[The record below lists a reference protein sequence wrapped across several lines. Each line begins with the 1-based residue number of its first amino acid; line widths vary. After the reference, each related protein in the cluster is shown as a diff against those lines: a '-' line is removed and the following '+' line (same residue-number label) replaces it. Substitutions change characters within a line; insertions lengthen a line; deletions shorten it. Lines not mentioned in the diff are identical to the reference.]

1 MRMRTNYKRGSVDS
15 SGHLVSPGT
24 FQGHSQP
31 GNTRTQWPLLP
42 VPRGWRTRTAGSWLQ
57 SLNDIKILIKLSI
70 FYSSPPHYLKRASCL
85 VVSMQFETLCTL
97 NFNQPLK
104 NSHTSTFFKIYRL
117 FPLCWNHYSTLLV
130 LVCITKYVH
139 LLDSSFIHYADKTLL
154 I

>member
-1 MRMRTNYKRGSVDS
+1 MRTNYKRGSVDS

-42 VPRGWRTRTAGSWLQ
+42 VPRGWRTRTAGSWL
-57 SLNDIKILIKLSI
+57 SLNDINILIKLSI
-70 FYSSPPHYLKRASCL
+70 FYSSTPHYLKRASCL
-85 VVSMQFETLCTL
+85 VGSMQFETLYTL
-97 NFNQPLK
+97 NFYQPLK
-104 NSHTSTFFKIYRL
+104 HSHTSTFLKSTDCYVY
-117 FPLCWNHYSTLLV
+117 PLCWNHYSTLLV